1 MLNLFSRCLGFVLQ
15 FLTCI
20 IKKRCSVRLAW
31 TYTYCLCSLA
41 ACEQELL
48 LNVRPPSR
56 RLLRLLHLPFLLR
69 CRRKLSSW
77 FVQKKKNKPTKKT
90 KMMMLLNKILLQM
103 KISSSSFLHDP
114 FRRHRGLRRLLLLFC
129 FGFDIII
136 TAASVRRIFTR
147 SNFLREWKSS
157 SGWGFPCRGF

>member
-1 MLNLFSRCLGFVLQ
+1 MLNLFSRCL
-15 FLTCI
+15 C
-20 IKKRCSVRLAW
+20 CVRLAW

-48 LNVRPPSR
+48 LNVRPPSSR
-56 RLLRLLHLPFLLR
+56 RLLRFIHLPFLLR
-69 CRRKLSSW
+69 YRRKLSSW

-90 KMMMLLNKILLQM
+90 KMMMLLKKILLQM

-114 FRRHRGLRRLLLLFC
+114 FRRHCGLRRLLLLFC